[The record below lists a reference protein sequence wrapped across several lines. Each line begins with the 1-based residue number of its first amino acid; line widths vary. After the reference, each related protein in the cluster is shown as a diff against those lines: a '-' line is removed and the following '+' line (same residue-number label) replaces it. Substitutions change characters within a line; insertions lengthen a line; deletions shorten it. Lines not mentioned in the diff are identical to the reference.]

1 MFRIGIFCASWLV
14 FAAVRADATSLPF
27 VSATD
32 VKLYVYLTDG
42 FTGGT
47 AKSVV
52 TNGLPLHGSLG
63 TYAVGSDQYAELT
76 VGLSAPVT
84 LATSAPSA
92 LGAIPVTIVL
102 NQIQFDLPGPGE
114 PPTYA
119 YTSSDDQHYATFATE
134 QMTWT
139 GTVQADFGPVT
150 PFNQHF
156 DAVISTLYV
165 NLSSATTADPPTI
178 ALDGSSELFDVPY
191 TSSPIASSLV
201 LHSLLDLS
209 LVHLVFAPEPRGLAF
224 GGMALAALAL
234 LARRRALD

>member
-1 MFRIGIFCASWLV
+1 MSRIGVLCTSWLV
-14 FAAVRADATSLPF
+14 FAAVKADATSLPF

-32 VKLYVYLTDG
+32 VSLYVYLTDG
-42 FTGGT
+42 FTGGA

-92 LGAIPVTIVL
+92 LGTIPVTIVL
-102 NQIQFDLPGPGE
+102 NQIQFDLSGPGE
-114 PPTYA
+114 PPSYA
-119 YTSSDDQHYATFATE
+119 HTSSDDQHYATFAT
-134 QMTWT
+134 QQTTWT
-139 GTVQADFGPVT
+139 GTVQAGFGPVT
-150 PFNQHF
+150 PFNQHV
-156 DAVISTLYV
+156 DAVISSLYV
-165 NLSSATTADPPTI
+165 GFSSATTADSPTI

-224 GGMALAALAL
+224 AGMALAAHAL
-234 LARRRALD
+234 LARRRALG